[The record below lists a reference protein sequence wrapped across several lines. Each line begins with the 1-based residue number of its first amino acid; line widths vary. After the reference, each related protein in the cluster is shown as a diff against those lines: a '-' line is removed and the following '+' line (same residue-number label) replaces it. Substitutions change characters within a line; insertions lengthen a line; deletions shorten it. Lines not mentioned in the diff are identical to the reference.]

1 LVTTTLFQKPS
12 LVLAKVLVWEGFVA
26 RIFQHEADHLVG
38 KVFLDRVQSEGDLLC
53 EDEYQ
58 AMEIAT
64 LPSI

>member
-1 LVTTTLFQKPS
+1 
-12 LVLAKVLVWEGFVA
+12 
-26 RIFQHEADHLVG
+26 VG